1 MADNTTYK
9 GIEQKTTEIS
19 ARKVSTLK
27 LIRKRL
33 LNRTNLNGFIAV
45 TGFFILWHILVV
57 VRVPFMEHI
66 PTPVTVLKTF
76 IRFVQ
81 QSLFWVSL
89 WFSAKRV
96 FYGFVAAQ
104 IIGIPLGLAMGW
116 SRKIKDLAFPVF
128 EVLRPIPPLAWV
140 PVSILFWPTNE
151 LSIAFI
157 TFIGAFFTIVLN
169 VLRGVASVEK
179 ELYRSA
185 LSLGAKP
192 RHIFWKVIL
201 PASIPSITTGMMVG
215 IGITWNVVIAAEMIA
230 GDKGIGRLTW
240 EGYLAGDTP
249 TIMVGMITIG
259 FTGWLSSAI
268 VMIVS
273 KRMMPWRRMF

>member
-1 MADNTTYK
+1 MS
-9 GIEQKTTEIS
+9 GINMSEDKSVTDMLVKKEIS
-19 ARKVSTLK
+19 FGRRLRKN
-27 LIRKRL
+27 L
-33 LNRTNLNGFIAV
+33 LNPTNINGAIAIL
-45 TGFFILWHILVV
+45 GFFVTWHLLVV
-57 VRVPFMEHI
+57 LRMPFMKHI
-66 PTPVTVLKTF
+66 PTPLTVLETF
-76 IRFVQ
+76 IDLVTQ
-81 QSLFWVSL
+81 KVYWISL

-104 IIGIPLGLAMGW
+104 VLGIPLGLAMGW
-116 SRKIKDLAFPVF
+116 SRKFKYLTFPVF

-169 VLRGVASVEK
+169 VLRGVSSIDK

-192 RHIFWKVIL
+192 QHIFRKIIL
-201 PASIPSITTGMMVG
+201 PASIPSIATGMMVG

-249 TIMVGMITIG
+249 TIIVGMISIG
-259 FTGWLSSAI
+259 FAGWISSGI
-268 VMIVS
+268 VKIIS
-273 KRMMPWRRMF
+273 DRMMPWRKLF

>member
-1 MADNTTYK
+1 MGKSDTIKENRGNETSIRRQPSVAVQLK
-9 GIEQKTTEIS
+9 
-19 ARKVSTLK
+19 RK
-27 LIRKRL
+27 L
-33 LNRTNLNGFIAV
+33 LNRTSLNGTVAIL
-45 TGFFILWHILVV
+45 GFFVLWHLLVV
-57 VRVPFMEHI
+57 MQAPFMKHI
-66 PTPVTVLKTF
+66 PTPVTVSKTF
-76 IRFVQ
+76 FILVQ
-81 QSLFWVSL
+81 KKLFWVSL
-89 WFSAKRV
+89 WFSTKRV

-104 IIGIPLGLAMGW
+104 VLGIPLGLAMGW
-116 SRKIKDLAFPVF
+116 SRKFKDLTFPVF

-140 PVSILFWPTNE
+140 PVSILYWPTNE

-169 VLRGVASVEK
+169 VLRGVASIDK

-192 RHIFWKVIL
+192 QHIFWKIIL
-201 PASIPSITTGMMVG
+201 PSSIPSIATGMMVG

-249 TIMVGMITIG
+249 TIIVGMITIG
-259 FTGWLSSAI
+259 FAGWISSAAVKI
-268 VMIVS
+268 IS
-273 KRMMPWRRMF
+273 DKMMPWRRLF

>member
-1 MADNTTYK
+1 MVENTTRSTQQSQAPRK
-9 GIEQKTTEIS
+9 ASMTTLF
-19 ARKVSTLK
+19 RRNFLT
-27 LIRKRL
+27 
-33 LNRTNLNGFIAV
+33 RTNLNGIIAV
-45 TGFFILWHILVV
+45 LGFFVLWHVLVV
-57 VRVPFMEHI
+57 LHFPLLKHI
-66 PTPVTVLKTF
+66 PTPITVSKTF
-76 IRFVQ
+76 FG
-81 QSLFWVSL
+81 LFGESEFWLGL
-89 WFSAKRV
+89 WFSTKRV

-104 IIGIPLGLAMGW
+104 VFGIPLGLAMGW
-116 SRKIKDLAFPVF
+116 SRKFNDLTFPVF

-192 RHIFWKVIL
+192 RHIFWRIIL
-201 PASIPSITTGMMVG
+201 PASIPSIATGMMVG

-249 TIMVGMITIG
+249 TIIAGMITIG
-259 FTGWLSSAI
+259 FAGWLSSAI
-268 VMIVS
+268 VKIVS
-273 KRMMPWRRMF
+273 DKMMPWRKLF

>member
-1 MADNTTYK
+1 MAEMK
-9 GIEQKTTEIS
+9 KKAS
-19 ARKVSTLK
+19 AGEKFKKSFLSRSK
-27 LIRKRL
+27 I
-33 LNRTNLNGFIAV
+33 NGVIAV
-45 TGFFILWHILVV
+45 IGFFVLWHIFVV
-57 VRVPFMEHI
+57 MQFPFLKHI
-66 PTPVTVLKTF
+66 PTPVKVLATF
-76 IRFVQ
+76 FQ
-81 QSLFWVSL
+81 LFTESVFWIGL
-89 WFSAKRV
+89 WLSAKRV

-104 IIGIPLGLAMGW
+104 IFGIPLGLAMGW
-116 SRKIKDLAFPVF
+116 SRKFNDLAFPLF

-169 VLRGVASVEK
+169 VLRGVMSIDK

-192 RHIFWKVIL
+192 RHIFWRIIL
-201 PASIPSITTGMMVG
+201 PASIPSIATGMMVG

-249 TIMVGMITIG
+249 TIIAGMITIG
-259 FTGWLSSAI
+259 FAGWLSSAI
-268 VMIVS
+268 VKIVS
-273 KRMMPWRRMF
+273 EKMMPWRKQF

>member
-1 MADNTTYK
+1 MPDMGNGQAAASALS
-9 GIEQKTTEIS
+9 KTFS
-19 ARKVSTLK
+19 LK
-27 LIRKRL
+27 
-33 LNRTNLNGFIAV
+33 NVFSRTNINGSIAIA
-45 TGFFILWHILVV
+45 GFFVLWHVMVV
-57 VRVPFMEHI
+57 LKVPFMQYI
-66 PTPVTVLKTF
+66 PTPVTVLKVMAEM
-76 IRFVQ
+76 VQ
-81 QSLFWVSL
+81 QKVFWVSL
-89 WFSAKRV
+89 FFSFKRV

-104 IIGIPLGLAMGW
+104 LLGIPLGLAMGW
-116 SRKIKDLAFPVF
+116 SKKINDLVFPVF

-169 VLRGVASVEK
+169 VLRGVASIDK

-185 LSLGAKP
+185 LSLGARP
-192 RHIFWKVIL
+192 RHIFWRIIL
-201 PASIPSITTGMMVG
+201 PASIPSIATGMMVG

-249 TIMVGMITIG
+249 TIIVGMIVIG
-259 FTGWLSSAI
+259 LAGWLSSAI
-268 VMIVS
+268 VHIAS
-273 KRMMPWRRMF
+273 DKMMPWRKLF

>member
-1 MADNTTYK
+1 MEATR
-9 GIEQKTTEIS
+9 GRPAAFI
-19 ARKVSTLK
+19 R
-27 LIRKRL
+27 IRKQF
-33 LNRTNLNGFIAV
+33 LNSSNVNGAIAV
-45 TGFFILWHILVV
+45 LGFFALWHFSVV
-57 VRVPFMEHI
+57 ARLPFLQHI

-76 IRFVQ
+76 FQLVTE
-81 QSLFWVSL
+81 SVFWVGL
-89 WFSAKRV
+89 WLSAKRV
-96 FYGFVAAQ
+96 FYGFITAQ
-104 IIGIPLGLAMGW
+104 LLGIPLALAMGW
-116 SRKIKDLAFPVF
+116 SRKFNDLTFPVF

-169 VLRGVASVEK
+169 VLRGVMSIDK

-192 RHIFWKVIL
+192 RDIFWRIIL
-201 PASIPSITTGMMVG
+201 PASIPSIATGMMVG

-249 TIMVGMITIG
+249 TIIAGMITIG
-259 FTGWLSSAI
+259 FAGWLSSAVVKI
-268 VMIVS
+268 AS
-273 KRMMPWRRMF
+273 EKMMPWRKRF